1 MFNKIPT
8 ILNPQEIIDKC
19 FSRAS
24 KVDVP
29 YELTLERRIRNEVIA
44 RIGVIESISCTFLD
58 KIVKRFPS
66 SEKLHP
72 FFYAIL
78 DLLFDV
84 DRYKISL
91 SKVDRT
97 SRKIREIAS
106 REINRVKGI
115 DGKRINEVMRDFYGR
130 FSSLIYDLGPD
141 LAFLSACRDKMKL
154 VPDIN
159 PELPTFII
167 AGMPNSGK
175 SSLISALTSAKP
187 KVASYPFTTQN
198 IHVGYMNIGYRKV
211 QMIDTPGILDRPMKK
226 RNDMEIK
233 AMLALEKIEGVVLF
247 LFDYSTQALYTRE
260 QQESLFS
267 EISAMV
273 KKPVIRVQSKIDIT
287 NVREEKIAVSS
298 VTGEGIEDLHE
309 AIEASIGEINAVKRV
324 H

>member
-8 ILNPQEIIDKC
+8 ILKPQEIIDKC

-29 YELTLERRIRNEVIA
+29 FEVTLERRLRNEIIA
-44 RIGVIESISCTFLD
+44 RIGVIESISCAFLD

-84 DRYKISL
+84 DHYKISL

-97 SRKIREIAS
+97 SRKIKEIAS
-106 REINRVKGI
+106 KEINRVKGI

-141 LAFLSACRDKMKL
+141 LAFLSACRDRMRL
-154 VPDIN
+154 VPDID

-175 SSLISALTSAKP
+175 SSLISAITSAKP

-198 IHVGYMNIGYRKV
+198 IHIGYLHLGYEKV
-211 QMIDTPGILDRPMKK
+211 QLIDTPGILDRPMKK

-233 AMLALEKIEGVVLF
+233 AMLALEKIEGVVIF
-247 LFDYSTQALYTRE
+247 LFDYSTQALYSRE
-260 QQESLFS
+260 QQERLFS
-267 EISAMV
+267 EVSTLI
-273 KKPVIRVQSKIDIT
+273 KKPILRVQSKIDIT
-287 NVREEKIAVSS
+287 SEKVEKIAISS
-298 VTGEGIEDLHE
+298 VTGEGIDTLKE
-309 AIEASIGEINAVKRV
+309 AIGISIGEMNAVKGV